1 MTYSLIFSC
10 VRTTLS
16 AISSQSY
23 ASARVSGLVFSICLS
38 AAFLSR
44 GVGWGETTVTGS
56 RNRLETF
63 GSLRTHKRR
72 MRQTNALLS
81 LLRITLINVC
91 YSEVVVQH
99 SIACLGLDA
108 HRFLFFHLIC
118 LFVL

>member
-81 LLRITLINVC
+81 LLCITLINVCYC

-108 HRFLFFHLIC
+108 HRFLF
-118 LFVL
+118 